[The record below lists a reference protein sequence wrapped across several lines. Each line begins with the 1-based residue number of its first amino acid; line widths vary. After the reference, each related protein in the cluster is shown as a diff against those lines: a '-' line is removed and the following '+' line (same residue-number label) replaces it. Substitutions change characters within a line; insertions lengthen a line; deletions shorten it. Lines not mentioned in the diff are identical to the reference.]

1 MRTSVLLTVLALAA
15 LVTATGCG
23 DSQSEADKAKS
34 QACDAVS
41 DVNKQIAT
49 LKDLPLETSS
59 VDTAKK
65 ALQQIQ
71 TDLNTI
77 STAAP
82 DVTGDLKNQLQ
93 SANATF
99 KNEVQQAA
107 ESVTSAS
114 SLTSAATAISTAGS
128 SLETSYR
135 QAFAGVKC

>member
-1 MRTSVLLTVLALAA
+1 MRTIGVMMVVASAILG
-15 LVTATGCG
+15 ATGCG
-23 DSQSEADKAKS
+23 GGESAADRAKS
-34 QACDAVS
+34 QGCDAVS
-41 DVNKQIAT
+41 NINTQIAK
-49 LKDLPLETSS
+49 LKGLPLETSS

-82 DVTGDLKNQLQ
+82 DVTGDLRAQLQ

-99 KNEVQQAA
+99 KNEVQQTA

-114 SLTSAATAISTAGS
+114 SLTSAAAAISTAGAT
-128 SLETSYR
+128 LETSYQ

>member
-1 MRTSVLLTVLALAA
+1 MRTIGLIMALGLAFLA
-15 LVTATGCG
+15 ATGCG
-23 DSQSEADKAKS
+23 GGESAADKAKS

-49 LKDLPLETSS
+49 LTALPLEASS
-59 VDTAKK
+59 VDTARK

-82 DVTGDLKNQLQ
+82 DVTGDLRAQLK

-99 KNEVQQAA
+99 ENQVQQTAR
-107 ESVTSAS
+107 SVTSAS
-114 SLTSAATAISTAGS
+114 SLTAAAAAISTAGS
-128 SLETSYR
+128 TLEASY
-135 QAFAGVKC
+135 QEAFAGVKC